1 MVKEAQKL
9 ARKVEKGKQ
18 RDAIA
23 AAREAG
29 DDIDSVASST
39 LYSEKSGSKRS
50 QFAGKASGD

>member
-9 ARKVEKGKQ
+9 ARKQEKVKQ
-18 RDAIA
+18 RDALA

-29 DDIDSVASST
+29 EDIESVASST

-50 QFAGKASGD
+50 